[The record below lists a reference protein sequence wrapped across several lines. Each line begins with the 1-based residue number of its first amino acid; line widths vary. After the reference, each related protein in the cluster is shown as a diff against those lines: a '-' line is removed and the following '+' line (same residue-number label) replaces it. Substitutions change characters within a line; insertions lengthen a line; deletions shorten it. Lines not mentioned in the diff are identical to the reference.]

1 MTWQDEL
8 HNLDA
13 ELAAGRI
20 SAEEYRSRRDA
31 LIGRSQGGQSGPAS
45 GDFPQQQPGT
55 PSGGF
60 PQQGSP
66 HGGQQAP
73 HSNPFPPAFNWG
85 AAAAQ
90 GAQQHQ
96 QPQPQPSTESTQV
109 VPNPLTQQQQP
120 TPQQQA
126 ESTQVVNVGQQQWNQ
141 PPQQQWNQSPPQGW
155 NTGDGPSASPWGDPD
170 TPSVPEHGDTSWMRQ
185 GPEVFEVGEGSSKGK
200 TIAAIS
206 LGAVLLVGVIVAG
219 IVYFTS
225 GGDDE
230 AAPQQPTEQQAPP
243 VPTSEPLPE
252 PPAAKPAP
260 AATPEVLVAP
270 PPGTPHPYNG
280 PLDRSALENSPKS
293 GVLREPVRD
302 AALRGGLVDGFFSR
316 SDGPA
321 TSVLIAVR
329 MPDPAGAQA
338 VAKAYLDDQEGLA
351 ADEDLSYRGV
361 EVMTTG
367 SGVFRTAYVA
377 HGWAVIV
384 DVSAPDKAA
393 AQTAFQQLLDQQLA
407 QTPPTIRD

>member
-31 LIGRSQGGQSGPAS
+31 LIGRSQSAQGGPAS

-60 PQQGSP
+60 PQQGTPQS
-66 HGGQQAP
+66 GQQNP
-73 HSNPFPPAFNWG
+73 SPFPPAFNWG

-90 GAQQHQ
+90 GAQAAQQ
-96 QPQPQPSTESTQV
+96 QPQPSNESTQV
-109 VPNPLTQQQQP
+109 VQNPLAQQS
-120 TPQQQA
+120 
-126 ESTQVVNVGQQQWNQ
+126 ESTQVVNVGQQQ
-141 PPQQQWNQSPPQGW
+141 PQQWGQQQQPQWNQQPSW
-155 NTGDGPSASPWGDPD
+155 NTGENAGSPWGDPD
-170 TPSVPEHGDTSWMRQ
+170 QPPAPEHGDTSWMRQ

-200 TIAAIS
+200 TIAGIS

-219 IVYFTS
+219 VFYFTS
-225 GGDDE
+225 GDDE
-230 AAPQQPTEQQAPP
+230 AAPPQPTEQQAPP
-243 VPTSEPLPE
+243 VPTPEPLPE

-260 AATPEVLVAP
+260 VATPEVLVAP
-270 PPGTPHPYNG
+270 PPGQPHPYNG
-280 PLDRSALENSPKS
+280 PLDRPALENSPKA
-293 GVLREPVRD
+293 GVLREPVRN
-302 AALRGGLVDGFFSR
+302 AALQGGLLDGFFSR
-316 SDGPA
+316 SDGAA
-321 TSVLIAVR
+321 TSVLLTVR
-329 MPDPAGAQA
+329 MPDPTAAQA
-338 VAKAYLDDQEGLA
+338 VAQAYLDDQQGLSVN
-351 ADEDLSYRGV
+351 EDLSYQGV

-367 SGVFRTAYVA
+367 GGVYRTAYVA

-393 AQTAFQQLLDQQLA
+393 AEAAFTQLLDQQLA
-407 QTPPTIRD
+407 QTPPTVRD